1 MKSHSMMKIHSDFSI
16 MASEELATLKQKKF
30 SEIEAI
36 ELTEQEISD
45 AILEAKR
52 KKYHQNKPNG
62 FQGKKSGLY

>member
-1 MKSHSMMKIHSDFSI
+1 MPPD
-16 MASEELATLKQKKF
+16 ELVVLKQKKL

-36 ELTEQEISD
+36 QLNEQEISD

-52 KKYHQNKPNG
+52 KKYHKNKPNG